1 MLHTLISQL
10 IFFSNWTHIEMVG
23 IETLKFARELKEE
36 KEAMEGYFMKF
47 LRIFKRY
54 PDIFP

>member
-1 MLHTLISQL
+1 
-10 IFFSNWTHIEMVG
+10 MVG
-23 IETLKFARELKEE
+23 VENPQIARELKEE